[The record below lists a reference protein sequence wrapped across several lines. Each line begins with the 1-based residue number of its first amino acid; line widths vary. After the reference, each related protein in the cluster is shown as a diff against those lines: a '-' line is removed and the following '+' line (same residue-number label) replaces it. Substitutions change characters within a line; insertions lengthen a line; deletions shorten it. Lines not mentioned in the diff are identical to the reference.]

1 MTQLVYHPAFDPY
14 NALLRT
20 CRLLDEMAGGIDVTA
35 LRVLDFLLLFPE
47 HLASVRLSPALK
59 GAVRRLKAQPRF
71 PYDRLPTPRALFR
84 RMAAPYEAAMQTLVS
99 RGLVDVDETT
109 GVIRLKEGVVPA
121 SLMSLAKLR
130 NEEEAD
136 LMSVLQQLG
145 SQYSAYGS
153 DGLKDRSHLD
163 EFLYDAV

>member
-1 MTQLVYHPAFDPY
+1 VTQLVYHPAFDPY

-20 CRLLDEMAGGIDVTA
+20 CRLLDGMADGTDVAA

-47 HLASVRLSPALK
+47 HLAAVRLSPALK

-84 RMAAPYEAAMQTLVS
+84 RMAAPYEAAVQTLVS
-99 RGLVDVDETT
+99 RGLVDVDEKT
-109 GVIRLKEGVVPA
+109 GDMRLNEGVVPPP
-121 SLMSLAKLR
+121 LMSLAKLR

-136 LMSVLQQLG
+136 LMSVLLQLG
-145 SQYSAYGS
+145 GQYSAYGPN
-153 DGLKDRSHLD
+153 GLKDRSHLD

>member
-1 MTQLVYHPAFDPY
+1 MTQLVYHPAFDPF

-20 CRLLDEMAGGIDVTA
+20 CRLLDEMADGIDVTA

-59 GAVRRLKAQPRF
+59 GAVRRLKPQPRF

-84 RMAAPYEAAMQTLVS
+84 RMAAPYEAAVQTLVS
-99 RGLVDVDETT
+99 RGLVDVDEKT
-109 GVIRLKEGVVPA
+109 GLMRLNESAVPT
-121 SLMSLAKLR
+121 SLLSLAKLR
-130 NEEEAD
+130 NEEEAG
-136 LMSVLQQLG
+136 LMAVLQQLG
-145 SQYSAYGS
+145 GQYSAYGL
-153 DGLKDRSHLD
+153 DGLKDRSQLD